1 MAFGIGLEQSACAL
15 MLLLGQAARLQR
27 QPGAWRNETNAGAD
41 HRATIR
47 RQYRD
52 RRDGGLVERHVQPDF
67 TFVRANR
74 SCDER
79 RVASGF
85 KLENEAG
92 VRQTIDDKFLKGMPE
107 FAAGEIQLKAVQ
119 SAPLSKCQQS
129 RQRASS
135 IEGR

>member
-74 SCDER
+74 SRDVWCEAIGFELEDEA
-79 RVASGF
+79 RVGH
-85 KLENEAG
+85 
-92 VRQTIDDKFLKGMPE
+92 TDDDRFFKGMPE